1 MPRKPAHLRNE
12 IFRRCAKLDQ
22 VSDASRRLK
31 RQPIDEVRVIPQG
44 RMLPNSIKVTAE
56 RGIRA
61 WVLGLCNR
69 LRKVAGV
76 AEFDGAQCSEENVER
91 LILWKLRSSV
101 ERGGRPLIWATVL
114 HDESDHLRKIGLLVQ
129 PRALLAEIH
138 AHILAPARPLLLKP

>member
-101 ERGGRPLIWATVL
+101 ERGGRPLIWA
-114 HDESDHLRKIGLLVQ
+114 DRKSTRLNSSHGYISYAVFC
-129 PRALLAEIH
+129 
-138 AHILAPARPLLLKP
+138 LKKKNRCR